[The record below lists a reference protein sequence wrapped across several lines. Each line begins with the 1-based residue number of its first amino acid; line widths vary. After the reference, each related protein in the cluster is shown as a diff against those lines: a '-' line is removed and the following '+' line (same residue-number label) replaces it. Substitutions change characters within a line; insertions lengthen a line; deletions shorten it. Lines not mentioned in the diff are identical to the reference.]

1 MHSLHSFIDKRKN
14 NPDKI
19 VYNKDKKYKFN
30 SEFATAFIVDTN
42 TKTILWS
49 EAGQTHNDIL
59 FYVDDDIKEKMGLDD
74 VLFVDEIYSNKDYS
88 KHIKCGR
95 IWVIPN
101 NKSKN
106 RKYDVYIAWWQEL
119 TNAEFN
125 TLNKFVITDYNKKH
139 NTDIK
144 SYMIVDNNGV
154 FKLIA
159 FDEEI
164 KIDPQSEVRKD
175 DMQILFAIHLANSE
189 EKRKYLSNW
198 LKDRNKH
205 NQERL
210 YNKTKS
216 KTAAEY
222 NHIKTIGDSLEI
234 KNNYI
239 LKRNMKS
246 LIDFILEAQKI
257 TFGGSGAS
265 KENYG
270 NCIILAGGPG
280 SGKGFIK
287 SKILCQYKNVDVDE
301 LKKQYIKLAKAGK
314 IAGDSGDYDIK
325 NPDDTST
332 LHGKVK
338 DHKWKSKQREAF
350 WKQRNM
356 NDEHSSGLL
365 PNILF
370 DMVSGDIKDIE
381 EVVVKAKEM
390 GYTTTII
397 WVLCNKETASIGNK
411 IRERM
416 VHDKIIDT
424 GHADAYKTM
433 SELFSNKY
441 PEVTKLIDRGWIGF
455 SAGYGRHLLP
465 EYENEPVIKVKGVK
479 EDKFT
484 LNKSL
489 IDKFLKDKMPIDYKA
504 IKNNLS
510 SDKEKVV
517 KQVKDWIKIVGDEYQ
532 PNNVNESVS
541 NYQEEYIQN
550 WTTALQEI
558 L

>member
-1 MHSLHSFIDKRKN
+1 MHSLHTFIDKRRN

-19 VYNKDKKYKFN
+19 VYNKDKKYKFD
-30 SEFATAFIVDTN
+30 SEFATAFIVDID

-59 FYVDDDIKEKMGLDD
+59 FYADDDIKEKMGLGD
-74 VLFVDEIYSNKDYS
+74 VLFVDEIYNNKKYS

-119 TNAEFN
+119 SNNEFN
-125 TLNKFVITDYNKKH
+125 TLNKLVVTDYNKRNK
-139 NTDIK
+139 TDIK

-164 KIDPQSEVRKD
+164 KIDAQSDARKE

-198 LKDRNKH
+198 LKDRNRH

-301 LKKQYIKLAKAGK
+301 LKKQYMKLAKAGK
-314 IAGDSGDYDIK
+314 IAGDSGDYDMK
-325 NPDDTST
+325 NPDDVSK
-332 LHGKVK
+332 LHTKVK
-338 DHKWKSKQREAF
+338 DHQWKGKQREAF
-350 WKQRNM
+350 WKQRSDK
-356 NDEHSSGLL
+356 DEHSSGLL

-370 DMVSGDIKDIE
+370 DMVSGDIKDVE

-390 GYTTTII
+390 GYSTTII

-411 IRERM
+411 IRERQ
-416 VHDKIIDT
+416 VHEKIIDT
-424 GHADAYKTM
+424 GHAEAYKTM
-433 SELFSNKY
+433 SDLFANKY
-441 PEVTKLIDRGWIGF
+441 PEVTKLIDRGWVGF
-455 SAGYGRHLLP
+455 SAGYGRYLLP
-465 EYENEPVIKVKGVK
+465 KYEHEPVIKVKK
-479 EDKFT
+479 STDDKFT
-484 LNKSL
+484 IDKSL
-489 IDKFLKDKMPIDYKA
+489 IDEFLKDKMPINYAFVNKKLKSHDD
-504 IKNNLS
+504 N
-510 SDKEKVV
+510 DV
-517 KQVKDWIKIVGDEYQ
+517 KQVQDWIKVIGKEYQ
-532 PNNVNESVS
+532 PQNVDESIMNYEENYLEQWNN
-541 NYQEEYIQN
+541 
-550 WTTALQEI
+550 ALQEI